1 MGSCNCRMMLGS
13 REMRSWNC
21 VVGLKNYRM
30 GLGICR
36 MILGNCGWA
45 GGGNGAFWGF
55 LGLFGDGARVIF
67 TLSPKSPIIDTVY

>member
-1 MGSCNCRMMLGS
+1 MLGS

-45 GGGNGAFWGF
+45 EAQGWDYDRTLEQWGKE
-55 LGLFGDGARVIF
+55 LE
-67 TLSPKSPIIDTVY
+67 S

>member
-1 MGSCNCRMMLGS
+1 MRLGRYEMGSWNSGIMLGS

-45 GGGNGAFWGF
+45 EAQGWDYDRTLELWGKE
-55 LGLFGDGARVIF
+55 LE
-67 TLSPKSPIIDTVY
+67 S